1 MDSYELE
8 ATISEN
14 IQTATKK
21 KKDLNARVKTRKL
34 KQDNKANDQRKKRFQ

>member
-21 KKDLNARVKTRKL
+21 KGFKCKGQNKKTETG
-34 KQDNKANDQRKKRFQ
+34 